1 MKKYLFA
8 LSFGAILATAGQASA
23 QVAWDAPFL
32 MPPQAQAG
40 LGLFLTDPAGG
51 DLGFVGTWRSSS
63 RPTTLGFRF
72 GVANDWRDELSV
84 LGGVDVSG
92 SLTRSSSDFPLDID
106 WIFGAGMGIGHHALL
121 SFPLGLSVGHT
132 FVGDG
137 VRFTPYVTPR
147 VSLDAAFGGGV
158 NSRARMNMAVDIGLD
173 LAFQPTWR
181 IRFGGTFGDRG
192 RDAVALGIVF

>member
-1 MKKYLFA
+1 MKKYIVA
-8 LSFGAILATAGQASA
+8 LTLGILLATAGQASA

-32 MPPQAQAG
+32 LPPQSQPG
-40 LGLFLTDPAGG
+40 LGVYLTDPAGG
-51 DLGFVGTWRSSS
+51 NMGFVGTWRSASKPRS
-63 RPTTLGFRF
+63 LGFRL
-72 GVANDWRDELSV
+72 GLANDWRDRLSV

-92 SLTRSSSDFPLDID
+92 ALTRSTSDFPLDVD
-106 WIFGAGMGIGHHALL
+106 WVFGAGMGIGHYVLV

-137 VRFTPYVTPR
+137 VRFTPYLTPR
-147 VSLDAAFGGGV
+147 VALDAAMGGGLG
-158 NSRARMNMAVDIGLD
+158 SRSDMSLAVDVGLE

-181 IRFGGTFGDRG
+181 IRFGGSFGD

>member
-8 LSFGAILATAGQASA
+8 LSLGAILTTAGQASA

-32 MPPQAQAG
+32 TPPQAHPG
-40 LGLFLTDPAGG
+40 LGLFLTDPTGG
-51 DLGFVGTWRSSS
+51 KLGFVGTWRTTS
-63 RPTTLGFRF
+63 RPTTFGFRL
-72 GVANDWRDELSV
+72 GLANDWRDKLSM

-92 SLTRSSSDFPLDID
+92 ALTRSTSEFPLDID
-106 WIFGAGMGIGHHALL
+106 WVFGAGMGVGDYALI

-147 VSLDAAFGGGV
+147 LALDAALGGGR
-158 NSRARMNMAVDIGLD
+158 SHTDLSLAIDIGLD

-181 IRFGGTFGDRG
+181 IRFGGSFGD